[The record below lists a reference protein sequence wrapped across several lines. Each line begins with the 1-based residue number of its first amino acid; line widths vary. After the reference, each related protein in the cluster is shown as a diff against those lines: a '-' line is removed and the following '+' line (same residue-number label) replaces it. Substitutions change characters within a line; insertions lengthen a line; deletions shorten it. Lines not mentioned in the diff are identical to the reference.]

1 MQKILVALDG
11 SKNSMRGLT
20 KAIEIAKYGQSK
32 IIGLNV
38 IQVPMSYFVNRPKMQ
53 IKEDVIKASKK
64 ILDSAEKKCGIAN
77 IEFESKIIPGGDPGY
92 DIVKF
97 AAKQRVS
104 TIVIGARG
112 VNPLK
117 EMFLGS
123 VSNYVLHKSKIPVMI
138 VK

>member
-1 MQKILVALDG
+1 VKKILVALDG
-11 SKNSMRGLT
+11 SKNSLRGLA
-20 KAIEIAKYGQSK
+20 KAIEIAKEGQSM

-38 IQVPMSYFVNRPKMQ
+38 VPVPMSYFVSRPKMQ
-53 IKEDVIKASKK
+53 IKEDMVKSSKK
-64 ILDSAEKKCGIAN
+64 ILDAAEKKCKMAN

-97 AAKQRVS
+97 SAKQKVNM
-104 TIVIGARG
+104 IVIGARG